1 MGGRDE
7 GGGGGDE
14 GGGVAASK
22 REKRKKK
29 KEEGEEEKERR
40 KRERRGKRRRKRE
53 KRKKKKKEG
62 EEEKERRKQ
71 AACSL
76 LRNLRLPGGAGGR
89 LSETELYRIWDVA
102 TSWYHA
108 TQTANVPAGSLV
120 FVRQGVH
127 GALSMM
133 IVGGRSAACPDE
145 FTILIRGC

>member
-1 MGGRDE
+1 MAFLLPAL
-7 GGGGGDE
+7 
-14 GGGVAASK
+14 AAAAWAAET
-22 REKRKKK
+22 RAAAAETRAAVW
-29 KEEGEEEKERR
+29 RR
-40 KRERRGKRRRKRE
+40 QRGRRGKRRRKRE
-53 KRKKKKKEG
+53 KRKKKKEEG

>member
-29 KEEGEEEKERR
+29 KE
-40 KRERRGKRRRKRE
+40 
-53 KRKKKKKEG
+53 EG